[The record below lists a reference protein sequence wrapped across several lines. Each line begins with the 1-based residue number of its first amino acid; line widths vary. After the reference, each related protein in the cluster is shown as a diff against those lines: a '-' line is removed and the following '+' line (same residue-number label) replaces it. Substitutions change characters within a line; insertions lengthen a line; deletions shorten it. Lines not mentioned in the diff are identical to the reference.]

1 MKKYAFIS
9 DMFIENYRGGAE
21 LTTAALMHTAIP
33 DSQIAKAH
41 SGILTVEMLKQN
53 TDVHYIVC
61 NFAGLDDKVKLYMC
75 KNSDYSIVEYD
86 YKFCEYRSME
96 KHFVATGS
104 ECDCVQK
111 VTGKINSA
119 FYGYAKK
126 VWFMS
131 HAQRAIFL
139 GQIPVLKE
147 ENTEVLSSI
156 FAAGDIQF
164 MNSIKDNEKND
175 KYLILGSSSWIKGTE
190 DCVEYAKE
198 NNINY
203 EIVSNLPYHELLI
216 KMSTSRGLIFR
227 PLGSDTC
234 PRIVIEAKLLGCDV
248 LLNEYVQHKDEEWF
262 QSQDKA
268 FDYLRNRADVFWR
281 YYAE

>member
-21 LTTAALMHTAIP
+21 LTTAALMYAATP
-33 DSQIAKAH
+33 DSQIAKVH
-41 SGILTVEMLKQN
+41 SGILTVEMLKQHL
-53 TDVHYIVC
+53 DVHYIVC
-61 NFAGLDDKVKLYMC
+61 NFANLDEKVKLYMC

-96 KHFVATGS
+96 KHFAATGS
-104 ECDCVQK
+104 ECDCVQQI
-111 VTGKINSA
+111 TGKINSA

-139 GQIPVLKE
+139 KQIPVLKE
-147 ENTEVLSSI
+147 EKTEVLSSI

-164 MNSIKDNEKND
+164 MNSIKNNEKND
-175 KYLILGSSSWIKGTE
+175 KYLILGSDSWIKGTE

-248 LLNEYVQHKDEEWF
+248 LLNECVQHKDEEWF
-262 QSQDKA
+262 QSQEKA
-268 FDYLRNRADVFWR
+268 FDYLRNRADVFWGH
-281 YYAE
+281 YAG

>member
-21 LTTAALMHTAIP
+21 LTTAALMYAATP
-33 DSQIAKAH
+33 DSQIAKVH
-41 SGILTVEMLKQN
+41 SGILTVEMLKQHL
-53 TDVHYIVC
+53 DVHYIVC
-61 NFAGLDDKVKLYMC
+61 NFANLDEKVKLYMC
-75 KNSDYSIVEYD
+75 KNSDYSIIEYD

-104 ECDCVQK
+104 ECNCVQQI
-111 VTGKINSA
+111 TGKINSA

-139 GQIPVLKE
+139 KQIPVLKE
-147 ENTEVLSSI
+147 GKTAVLSSI

-164 MNSIKDNEKND
+164 MNSIKNNEKND
-175 KYLILGSSSWIKGTE
+175 KYLILGSDSWIKGTE

-216 KMSTSRGLIFR
+216 KMSTYRGLIFR

-248 LLNEYVQHKDEEWF
+248 LLNECVQHKDEEWF
-262 QSQDKA
+262 QSQEKA
-268 FDYLRNRADVFWR
+268 FDYLRNRADVFWGH
-281 YYAE
+281 YAG